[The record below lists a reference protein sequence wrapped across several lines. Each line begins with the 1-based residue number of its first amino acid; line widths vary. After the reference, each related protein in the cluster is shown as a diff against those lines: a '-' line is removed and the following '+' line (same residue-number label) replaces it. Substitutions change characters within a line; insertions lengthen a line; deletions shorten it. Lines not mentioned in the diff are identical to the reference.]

1 MISTEFIFAGK
12 STFTLEV
19 PDEFKTK
26 YCTKPHYT
34 FRLIKKDD
42 IFFAQLLTGPDNT
55 SNYSYIGIV
64 KNGEL
69 LHTKKS
75 FVSKDSL
82 PFRFLSRILYNA
94 VNGTLEEVEKKGFV
108 LHNEGRCGR
117 CGRKLTTPESCDLGI
132 GPECFSRMAA

>member
-1 MISTEFIFAGK
+1 MITPEFIFAGK

-19 PDEFKTK
+19 PSEFKTK
-26 YCTKPHYT
+26 YLTKDHYT

-42 IFFAQLLTGPDNT
+42 VFFAQLLTGPDNT
-55 SNYSYIGIV
+55 SNYSYIGLV
-64 KNGEL
+64 SNGEL

-82 PFRFLSRILYNA
+82 AFRFLSRILYNA
-94 VNGTLEEVEKKGFV
+94 KQGTLEEVEKKGFV
-108 LHNEGRCGR
+108 LHHEGRCGR